1 MYSWGAMG
9 YLAGVLGTHAW
20 FCRRWLVVL
29 FGGLAAEGYGLI
41 LDTYSAFSF
50 FNISGNAAIGAVYVA
65 GFFYNLSHVISTIVF
80 LWLIYN
86 LWMSQLTRI
95 KLKYGIGE
103 KTYASPPSAGGLL
116 AKSGLRLGRESRGAK
131 GGGV

>member
-65 GFFYNLSHVISTIVF
+65 GFFYNLSHVISTVVF

-103 KTYASPPSAGGLL
+103 KT
-116 AKSGLRLGRESRGAK
+116 
-131 GGGV
+131 